1 MKSIVG
7 TRPEAEQVLGLLF
20 GNSKVSS
27 HGEIDHGGGEIAS
40 IGTIV
45 HERAGFGRGQ
55 SIRWF
60 VEYCDGPESRVS
72 ASRGPQPIHHDE
84 DE

>member
-40 IGTIV
+40 IGTV
-45 HERAGFGRGQ
+45 MGR
-55 SIRWF
+55 
-60 VEYCDGPESRVS
+60 
-72 ASRGPQPIHHDE
+72 SRGSLPRVAHSRYITMKTSRGIPNAQLLTRNVCV
-84 DE
+84 